1 MPYFGVWSSFSLGSL
16 NLEPWRLLGPGNL
29 LFGIFGI
36 LGFDSNIA
44 DKFLI
49 IWPWVILSG
58 VSSFL
63 LVKKITKSDIGSLI
77 GSFVFSCNTYFLAIN
92 TQGHLLLSIA
102 SVFSV
107 FAFLFFIKFIETKKT
122 SFSIV
127 TALFLFL
134 VGISD
139 LRMAYLALLVLFI
152 YALYFLF
159 IIKDISDYKQKIKWL
174 LITLKPIILFFVLN
188 IFWIIPSIKS
198 GYFTENSILSRTL
211 FGSNFYDLTK
221 AITLFHPFWS
231 GGELSWFVIQP
242 IPIFFWLIPIV
253 AFLGLILNIK
263 DKYIIFFGL
272 LSLLGVFLSK
282 QAGLPFRGFYGWL
295 FNNFPGFNAFRE
307 ASKFYFITAIG
318 YSVLIG
324 VSINWLWK
332 NFNKNKK
339 QVYFKYSLTFFIAI
353 LLLWNAKPLIT
364 NEIKSM
370 FVSKEIPNDYLVFR
384 KNIANE
390 NKYFRILWVPR
401 YSRWG
406 TYTDRNPSMS
416 NIDIIA
422 DEWGEFINYGYYKDR
437 LIRDEIMD
445 VFRHDFSNQLFNISS
460 VRYIS
465 IPIQDKDNNDDFF
478 VYYGGQNDLN
488 IREWYIQEFDNI
500 KWLERIYI
508 GTEKLVIYENKNYKD
523 HIYITKEQETIYK
536 NLDFTIVDWQRINS
550 AKYYVS
556 IKNIKEKEYLNFSE
570 RYHDDWNIGVG
581 KFGWFDALIGSNYF
595 IDKKYH
601 IKNDAGLNSFL
612 IDPDYIKQNFPKQ
625 YYKENDD
632 GSIDI
637 ELSIYFGPQSYF
649 YLGLIISGITMF
661 GCFGYLGYSFIK
673 RRKKIFKK

>member
-1 MPYFGVWSSFSLGSL
+1 MVKFFKKHIYIICVIIVSLVINHSWLSFSIFNYSDYRFQFFDSLREMPYFGVWSSFSLGSL

-272 LSLLGVFLSK
+272 LSLLGIFLSK
-282 QAGLPFRGFYGWL
+282 QAGLPFR
-295 FNNFPGFNAFRE
+295 
-307 ASKFYFITAIG
+307 
-318 YSVLIG
+318 
-324 VSINWLWK
+324 
-332 NFNKNKK
+332 
-339 QVYFKYSLTFFIAI
+339 
-353 LLLWNAKPLIT
+353 
-364 NEIKSM
+364 
-370 FVSKEIPNDYLVFR
+370 
-384 KNIANE
+384 
-390 NKYFRILWVPR
+390 
-401 YSRWG
+401 
-406 TYTDRNPSMS
+406 
-416 NIDIIA
+416 
-422 DEWGEFINYGYYKDR
+422 
-437 LIRDEIMD
+437 
-445 VFRHDFSNQLFNISS
+445 
-460 VRYIS
+460 
-465 IPIQDKDNNDDFF
+465 
-478 VYYGGQNDLN
+478 
-488 IREWYIQEFDNI
+488 
-500 KWLERIYI
+500 
-508 GTEKLVIYENKNYKD
+508 
-523 HIYITKEQETIYK
+523 
-536 NLDFTIVDWQRINS
+536 
-550 AKYYVS
+550 
-556 IKNIKEKEYLNFSE
+556 
-570 RYHDDWNIGVG
+570 
-581 KFGWFDALIGSNYF
+581 
-595 IDKKYH
+595 
-601 IKNDAGLNSFL
+601 
-612 IDPDYIKQNFPKQ
+612 
-625 YYKENDD
+625 
-632 GSIDI
+632 
-637 ELSIYFGPQSYF
+637 
-649 YLGLIISGITMF
+649 
-661 GCFGYLGYSFIK
+661 
-673 RRKKIFKK
+673 